1 MCCNP
6 QTARNPPGQQTSSSF
21 STIQLPLQKL
31 LFSATMTH
39 SPEKL
44 APLQLYQ
51 PILFTVTAT
60 VNQPDNVGLSSAGML
75 YDIEFLV

>member
-1 MCCNP
+1 LH
-6 QTARNPPGQQTSSSF
+6 TAASF
-21 STIQLPLQKL
+21 ASIHLPLQKL

-51 PILFTVTAT
+51 PILFTVTASD
-60 VNQPDNVGLSSAGML
+60 NQAKDSEESTAGTRCRKLCHLNILLS
-75 YDIEFLV
+75 

>member
-1 MCCNP
+1 MH
-6 QTARNPPGQQTSSSF
+6 TAASF
-21 STIQLPLQKL
+21 ASIQLPLQKL

-51 PILFTVTAT
+51 PILFTVTAS
-60 VNQPDNVGLSSAGML
+60 VNQTKDRGETTAGTKCLML
-75 YDIEFLV
+75 CYLIYIYYMAVSQKD